1 LKRRASFMRSLRD
14 QEKDASW
21 PPWLRHAPILNSPA
35 ESGSAR
41 TQALTTGFNIDQG
54 SLERADA
61 LEYDAYFTR
70 KIPRASMS
78 NAISVDRI
86 SKSYGEF
93 VAVNEL
99 FMEVKAGSIFGLL
112 GPNGAG
118 KSTTIRM
125 IVNITMPDSGQIKLF
140 GQPMNS
146 KLQERVGYL
155 PEDRGLYKKMK
166 IGEQLAFFAE
176 LKGLPAEEAHT
187 RIDAWL
193 SRIEMT
199 DWKNKKWEELSKGMQ
214 QKVQFVSTILHSPD
228 LVILDEPFSGL
239 DPISAGLLKEIVQEL
254 KENNKTIIF
263 STHLMEQAEE
273 LCDEICL
280 INHGRQVLGG
290 SVREIKRSFGWRYIA
305 IDGENYEQVLNNSTL
320 VKEIKPN
327 RDHIEII
334 LQDGADPQSLLR
346 QLVDGGARLNRFE
359 LVAPSLN
366 EIFIESVK
374 RANE

>member
-1 LKRRASFMRSLRD
+1 
-14 QEKDASW
+14 
-21 PPWLRHAPILNSPA
+21 
-35 ESGSAR
+35 
-41 TQALTTGFNIDQG
+41 
-54 SLERADA
+54 
-61 LEYDAYFTR
+61 
-70 KIPRASMS
+70 MS

-86 SKSYGEF
+86 SKSYGDF

-99 FMEVKAGSIFGLL
+99 FMEVKTGSIFGLL

-125 IVNITMPDSGQIKLF
+125 IVNITMPDSGQITLF
-140 GQPMNS
+140 GQPMS
-146 KLQERVGYL
+146 AKLQERVGYL

-166 IGEQLAFFAE
+166 VGEQLAFFAE
-176 LKGLPAEEAHT
+176 LKGVPRQESHR

-193 SRIEMT
+193 KRIEMT
-199 DWKNKKWEELSKGMQ
+199 GWKNKKWEELSKGMQ

-239 DPISAGLLKEIVQEL
+239 DPISSGLLKEIVQEL

-280 INHGRQVLGG
+280 INHGRKVLGG
-290 SVREIKRSFGWRYIA
+290 PVREIKRGFGWRYVA
-305 IDGENYEQVLNNSTL
+305 IDGENFEPTLKNSPL
-320 VKEIKPN
+320 VKEFTPN
-327 RDHIEII
+327 RDYTEII
-334 LQDGADPQSLLR
+334 LQDGADPQALLR
-346 QLVDGGARLNRFE
+346 QLIADGARLSRFE

-374 RANE
+374 RANKQ

>member
-1 LKRRASFMRSLRD
+1 
-14 QEKDASW
+14 
-21 PPWLRHAPILNSPA
+21 
-35 ESGSAR
+35 
-41 TQALTTGFNIDQG
+41 
-54 SLERADA
+54 
-61 LEYDAYFTR
+61 
-70 KIPRASMS
+70 MS
-78 NAISVDRI
+78 NAISVDQI
-86 SKSYGEF
+86 SKSYGDF

-99 FMEVKAGSIFGLL
+99 FMEVKTGSIFGLL

-140 GQPMNS
+140 GQPMS
-146 KLQERVGYL
+146 AKLQERVGYL

-166 IGEQLAFFAE
+166 VGEQLAFFAE
-176 LKGLPAEEAHT
+176 LKGVPRQEINR

-193 SRIEMT
+193 KRIEMT
-199 DWKNKKWEELSKGMQ
+199 EWKNKKWEELSKGMQ

-239 DPISAGLLKEIVQEL
+239 DPISSGLLKEIVQEL

-280 INHGRQVLGG
+280 INQGRKVLGG
-290 SVREIKRSFGWRYIA
+290 PVRDIKRGFGWRYVA
-305 IDGENYEQVLNNSTL
+305 IDGENFEPTLRNSPM
-320 VKEIKPN
+320 VKEFTPN
-327 RDHIEII
+327 RDHTEII
-334 LQDGADPQSLLR
+334 LQDGADPQALLR
-346 QLVDGGARLNRFE
+346 QLVADGARLSRFE

-366 EIFIESVK
+366 EIFIESVN
-374 RANE
+374 RANEQ

>member
-1 LKRRASFMRSLRD
+1 
-14 QEKDASW
+14 
-21 PPWLRHAPILNSPA
+21 
-35 ESGSAR
+35 
-41 TQALTTGFNIDQG
+41 
-54 SLERADA
+54 
-61 LEYDAYFTR
+61 
-70 KIPRASMS
+70 MS

-86 SKSYGEF
+86 SKSYGDF

-99 FMEVKAGSIFGLL
+99 SIEVKTGSIFGLL

-125 IVNITMPDSGQIKLF
+125 IVNITMPDSGQITLF
-140 GQPMNS
+140 GRPMS
-146 KLQERVGYL
+146 AKLQERVGYL

-166 IGEQLAFFAE
+166 VGEQLAFFAE
-176 LKGLPAEEAHT
+176 LKGLPRQEAYR

-193 SRIEMT
+193 KRIEMT

-280 INHGRQVLGG
+280 INHGRNVLDGP
-290 SVREIKRSFGWRYIA
+290 VREIKRGFGWRYVA
-305 IDGENYEQVLNNSTL
+305 IDGEDYEPTLNNNPL
-320 VKEIKPN
+320 VKEFTPN
-327 RDHIEII
+327 RDHTEII

-346 QLVDGGARLNRFE
+346 QLVADGARLSRFE
-359 LVAPSLN
+359 MVAPSLN

-374 RANE
+374 RANEQ

>member
-1 LKRRASFMRSLRD
+1 
-14 QEKDASW
+14 
-21 PPWLRHAPILNSPA
+21 
-35 ESGSAR
+35 
-41 TQALTTGFNIDQG
+41 
-54 SLERADA
+54 
-61 LEYDAYFTR
+61 
-70 KIPRASMS
+70 MS

-86 SKSYGEF
+86 SKSYGDF

-99 FMEVKAGSIFGLL
+99 SIEVKTGSIFGLL

-125 IVNITMPDSGQIKLF
+125 IVNITMPDSGQITLF
-140 GQPMNS
+140 GRPMS
-146 KLQERVGYL
+146 AKLQERVGYL

-166 IGEQLAFFAE
+166 VGEQLAFFAE
-176 LKGLPAEEAHT
+176 LKGLPRQEAYR

-193 SRIEMT
+193 KRIEMT

-280 INHGRQVLGG
+280 INHGRNVLGG
-290 SVREIKRSFGWRYIA
+290 PVREIKRGFGWRYVA
-305 IDGENYEQVLNNSTL
+305 IDGEDYEPTLNNNPL
-320 VKEIKPN
+320 VKEFTPN
-327 RDHIEII
+327 RDHTEII

-346 QLVDGGARLNRFE
+346 QLVADGAHITRFE
-359 LVAPSLN
+359 MVAPSLN

-374 RANE
+374 RANEQ

>member
-1 LKRRASFMRSLRD
+1 
-14 QEKDASW
+14 
-21 PPWLRHAPILNSPA
+21 
-35 ESGSAR
+35 
-41 TQALTTGFNIDQG
+41 
-54 SLERADA
+54 
-61 LEYDAYFTR
+61 
-70 KIPRASMS
+70 MS
-78 NAISVDRI
+78 NAISVDRV
-86 SKSYGEF
+86 SKSYGDF
-93 VAVNEL
+93 AAVNEL
-99 FMEVKAGSIFGLL
+99 SIEVKTGSIFGLL

-125 IVNITMPDSGQIKLF
+125 IVNITMPDSGQITLF
-140 GQPMNS
+140 GRPMNA

-166 IGEQLAFFAE
+166 VGEQLAFFAE
-176 LKGLPAEEAHT
+176 LKGLPRQEAYR

-193 SRIEMT
+193 KRIEMT

-280 INHGRQVLGG
+280 INHGRNVLGG
-290 SVREIKRSFGWRYIA
+290 PVREIKRGFGWRYVA
-305 IDGENYEQVLNNSTL
+305 IDGEDYEPTLNNNPL
-320 VKEIKPN
+320 VKEFTPN
-327 RDHIEII
+327 RDHTEII

-346 QLVDGGARLNRFE
+346 QLVADGARLSRFE
-359 LVAPSLN
+359 MVAPSLN

-374 RANE
+374 RANGQ

>member
-1 LKRRASFMRSLRD
+1 
-14 QEKDASW
+14 
-21 PPWLRHAPILNSPA
+21 
-35 ESGSAR
+35 
-41 TQALTTGFNIDQG
+41 
-54 SLERADA
+54 
-61 LEYDAYFTR
+61 
-70 KIPRASMS
+70 MS

-86 SKSYGEF
+86 SKSYGDF

-99 FMEVKAGSIFGLL
+99 SIEIKTGSIFGLL

-125 IVNITMPDSGQIKLF
+125 IVNITMPDSGQITLF
-140 GQPMNS
+140 GRPMS
-146 KLQERVGYL
+146 AKLQERVGYL

-166 IGEQLAFFAE
+166 VGEQLAFFAE
-176 LKGLPAEEAHT
+176 LKGLPRQEAYR
-187 RIDAWL
+187 RIEAWL
-193 SRIEMT
+193 NRIEMT
-199 DWKNKKWEELSKGMQ
+199 GWKNKKWEELSKGMQ

-280 INHGRQVLGG
+280 INQGRKVLGG
-290 SVREIKRSFGWRYIA
+290 PVREIKRGFGWRYVA
-305 IDGENYEQVLNNSTL
+305 IDGENYEPTLNNSPL
-320 VKEIKPN
+320 VKEFTPN
-327 RDHIEII
+327 RDHTEII

-346 QLVDGGARLNRFE
+346 QLVADGARLTRFE
-359 LVAPSLN
+359 MVAPSLN

-374 RANE
+374 RANAS

>member
-1 LKRRASFMRSLRD
+1 
-14 QEKDASW
+14 
-21 PPWLRHAPILNSPA
+21 
-35 ESGSAR
+35 
-41 TQALTTGFNIDQG
+41 
-54 SLERADA
+54 
-61 LEYDAYFTR
+61 
-70 KIPRASMS
+70 MS

-86 SKSYGEF
+86 SKSYGDF

-99 FMEVKAGSIFGLL
+99 SIEVKTGSIFGLL

-125 IVNITMPDSGQIKLF
+125 IVNITMPDSGQITLF
-140 GQPMNS
+140 GRPMS
-146 KLQERVGYL
+146 AKLQERVGYL

-166 IGEQLAFFAE
+166 VGEQLAFFAE
-176 LKGLPAEEAHT
+176 LKGLPRQEAYR

-193 SRIEMT
+193 KRIEMT
-199 DWKNKKWEELSKGMQ
+199 EWKNKKWEELSKGMQ

-280 INHGRQVLGG
+280 INQGRKVLGG
-290 SVREIKRSFGWRYIA
+290 PVREIKRGFGWRYVA
-305 IDGENYEQVLNNSTL
+305 IDGENYESTLNNNPL
-320 VKEIKPN
+320 VREFTPN
-327 RDHIEII
+327 RDHTEII

-346 QLVDGGARLNRFE
+346 QLVADGARLSRFE
-359 LVAPSLN
+359 MVAPSLN